1 MVQELILCFKMFGL
15 GNVVQKVAQNN
26 QTKVK
31 VERMQVFLSLNF
43 WSKTLVFDQKKLSW
57 NDK

>member
-31 VERMQVFLSLNF
+31 VERMQVFLSQFLIKNF
-43 WSKTLVFDQKKLSW
+43 SF
-57 NDK
+57 